1 MNSKR
6 TNLILRDNGIDH
18 LFKSKK
24 KLSWLKK
31 PLYLLNN
38 QKRGGRTLAPRN
50 LVTFAFFP
58 GEEQLDNP
66 GLMQSEAGSLLG
78 DILIYLLGAYL
89 CWNNHLKGLS
99 MWLPKILQI

>member
-1 MNSKR
+1 MI
-6 TNLILRDNGIDH
+6 LIIYLN
-18 LFKSKK
+18 
-24 KLSWLKK
+24 LKK
-31 PLYLLNN
+31 VKLIKKTIIFIKN

-58 GEEQLDNP
+58 GEEQSDNP

-78 DILIYLLGAYL
+78 DILISLLGTYL

-99 MWLPKILQI
+99 M